1 MAVEQFRDGRH
12 PTNSM
17 RMPGFP
23 LVGLRSKT
31 SLDHRRFLLKND
43 ADLQRDVQDELRWDP
58 SIHGERIGVTK
69 RPFKRR
75 VQTSRANSN
84 SMTIYFALPGRLN
97 YTPT

>member
-31 SLDHRRFLLKND
+31 SL
-43 ADLQRDVQDELRWDP
+43 E
-58 SIHGERIGVTK
+58 
-69 RPFKRR
+69 
-75 VQTSRANSN
+75 
-84 SMTIYFALPGRLN
+84 SMTRRLDTVHAQVNDGSQPIFSRPKLRLSRCELVFGTWHDGSGISSKALLRAGAAGS
-97 YTPT
+97 

>member
-31 SLDHRRFLLKND
+31 SLGGG
-43 ADLQRDVQDELRWDP
+43 RDSPWGTGYSV
-58 SIHGERIGVTK
+58 
-69 RPFKRR
+69 
-75 VQTSRANSN
+75 
-84 SMTIYFALPGRLN
+84 
-97 YTPT
+97 